1 MNEINK
7 EERMQGLSGQQVSE
21 SKAKYGTNEL
31 AKKETESL
39 WSMFIGAFDDIWIK
53 VLCAALALKVILA
66 VLGIFVPALSGGNDV
81 VEIISIVIAI
91 ALATGFSTLS
101 EYRNTSRSEA
111 LQEEYSKT
119 YAKVVR
125 DGKLVNILTSEIVKG
140 DTILIQAGDKVP
152 ADGLLF
158 EGKIKVSQAALNGE
172 SRDENKAA
180 VTNMDEAESTDY
192 SSHGKVF
199 MGSVVTSG
207 EGYMIATVIG
217 TGCVSC
223 SDRGYPSCCPDS
235 DQGRSGNHCCFRSP
249 CNSGS
254 SYAYGFYRDHGS
266 SGGTPDD
273 EQSGSVNEYRVHV

>member
-192 SSHGKVF
+192 SSQGKVF

-217 TGCVSC
+217 
-223 SDRGYPSCCPDS
+223 DS
-235 DQGRSGNHCCFRSP
+235 SELGKINKALTDTSEIGR
-249 CNSGS
+249 
-254 SYAYGFYRDHGS
+254 A
-266 SGGTPDD
+266 
-273 EQSGSVNEYRVHV
+273 HV

>member
-39 WSMFIGAFDDIWIK
+39 WSMFIGAFDDI
-53 VLCAALALKVILA
+53 
-66 VLGIFVPALSGGNDV
+66 
-81 VEIISIVIAI
+81 
-91 ALATGFSTLS
+91 STLS

-180 VTNMDEAESTDY
+180 
-192 SSHGKVF
+192 
-199 MGSVVTSG
+199 
-207 EGYMIATVIG
+207 
-217 TGCVSC
+217 
-223 SDRGYPSCCPDS
+223 DRKS
-235 DQGRSGNHCCFRSP
+235 
-249 CNSGS
+249 
-254 SYAYGFYRDHGS
+254 
-266 SGGTPDD
+266 
-273 EQSGSVNEYRVHV
+273 